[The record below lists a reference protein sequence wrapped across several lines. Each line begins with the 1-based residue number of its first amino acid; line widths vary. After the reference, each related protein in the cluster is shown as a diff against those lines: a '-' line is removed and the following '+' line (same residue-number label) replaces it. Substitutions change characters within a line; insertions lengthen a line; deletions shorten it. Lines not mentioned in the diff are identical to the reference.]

1 MLHQQPESRDHALTP
16 SEPTGAKF
24 SQYFHYGWNV
34 IIANLPKPGEK
45 PQWKTIHQEA
55 PMQPRVLWHKYLDPN
70 TLIGLRFGEYTRYGM
85 VDIDRGSHYHPDNNE
100 DEFRKLVQALETIGL
115 NGYLLVRSSEGKGI
129 HIYFFLPKEVK
140 SFDLACGMKYALEDF
155 GITLQGGQVEIFP
168 NPKEYDKKKVTN
180 YNAHRLPL
188 QAGSYILDPKEF
200 YPLSADLDR
209 FLVGADEDAKNQD
222 MELLEEA
229 IATSRKRFYQAK
241 FGKGSACPSEQDLSS
256 KAQVWLDDLK
266 IIINEGWT
274 GPGQTNDLLR
284 EIGKRVVVFDELS
297 LEAQQAAAKGNKEP
311 LIREIAQRIV
321 EIAVNLPG
329 YHQYCNHQFEI
340 ETRAKQ
346 WAKSLYG
353 YYLPYRSFPERYR
366 NFREMCSEG
375 AGEANNIVGFN
386 GNEQRRTYAREKI
399 ITAVNYLESTEGL
412 PSKATARQKAIA
424 ATIKELSGEGIG
436 TKTLHKLEN
445 LKLWHPKSS
454 KYAPEEPK
462 SEPDLATEDF
472 QPIPDPW
479 LTPPTSCSIRCV
491 SSLAEA
497 VSAPTTP
504 QTQRLLPPATKWL
517 ETPPRRD
524 DDHFSSP
531 KIHTLT
537 HEGGWRCFRDRG
549 DSSEPPQV
557 NVTEAAVSHT
567 SHDPDN
573 YRRRDRSHV
582 PHGDITE
589 WALKTP
595 LPDNGSNNLW
605 LLTEQEASQ
614 ARNSPPPPASAA
626 TAASAADNRLSPGET
641 TADNQ
646 QPSSTPPQN
655 VSPGR
660 QNLDGETVPPF
671 PAPVNKK
678 SQPTL
683 AAPPATS
690 DRFRS
695 GQEVIWEKCP
705 GYLESFNPFTIGS
718 LHGDCAQLDYVK
730 PRVPL
735 EELSPVQP
743 PAQPQPDSEEP
754 GLSELATSEP
764 TSTEPDSS
772 SLSPAAERRT
782 SHGER
787 GSLYPR
793 VLADWCPG
801 LRVESIVN
809 GVRGVIDSII
819 NGEVWVILDQ
829 EDPLFGWRRKID
841 PRLLELEF

>member
-1 MLHQQPESRDHALTP
+1 
-16 SEPTGAKF
+16 
-24 SQYFHYGWNV
+24 
-34 IIANLPKPGEK
+34 
-45 PQWKTIHQEA
+45 
-55 PMQPRVLWHKYLDPN
+55 
-70 TLIGLRFGEYTRYGM
+70 M

-115 NGYLLVRSSEGKGI
+115 NGYLLVRSSESGGI
-129 HIYFFLPKEVK
+129 HIYFFLPREVK
-140 SFDLACGMKYALEDF
+140 SFDLACGMKYALEDS

-168 NPKEYDKKKVTN
+168 NPKEYDKNRVTN

-266 IIINEGWT
+266 IIISEGWT

-297 LEAQQAAAKGNKEP
+297 PEAQQAAAKGNKEP

-375 AGEANNIVGFN
+375 AGEVNNVVSFN
-386 GNEQRRTYAREKI
+386 RNEQRRAYAREKI

-424 ATIKELSGEGIG
+424 ATVKNLSGEGIG
-436 TKTLHKLEN
+436 TKTLHKPEN
-445 LKLWHPKSS
+445 LKLWHPKFSR
-454 KYAPEEPK
+454 YAPEESK
-462 SEPDLATEDF
+462 SEPDQATEEF
-472 QPIPDPW
+472 QPILDPW

-491 SSLAEA
+491 SSHAEP
-497 VSAPTTP
+497 VSAPTPP
-504 QTQRLLPPATKWL
+504 QPQRLLPPATKWL

-531 KIHTLT
+531 QIHTLT
-537 HEGGWRCFRDRG
+537 YEGGGRCFRGRG

-557 NVTEAAVSHT
+557 NVTESAVSH
-567 SHDPDN
+567 SSRN
-573 YRRRDRSHV
+573 ANNSRSRNANNSRWRDRSHV

-595 LPDNGSNNLW
+595 LPNDGSNNLW
-605 LLTEQEASQ
+605 FLTEQEASQ
-614 ARNSPPPPASAA
+614 ARNSRPAP
-626 TAASAADNRLSPGET
+626 SPSKT

-646 QPSSTPPQN
+646 QPSSTPSQN

-660 QNLDGETVPPF
+660 PNFDGETAPP
-671 PAPVNKK
+671 
-678 SQPTL
+678 
-683 AAPPATS
+683 PPATPEPS
-690 DRFRS
+690 PA
-695 GQEVIWEKCP
+695 E
-705 GYLESFNPFTIGS
+705 
-718 LHGDCAQLDYVK
+718 LD
-730 PRVPL
+730 P
-735 EELSPVQP
+735 
-743 PAQPQPDSEEP
+743 
-754 GLSELATSEP
+754 
-764 TSTEPDSS
+764 S

>member
-1 MLHQQPESRDHALTP
+1 VVHQQPESRDHALTP
-16 SEPTGAKF
+16 SDPTGAKF
-24 SQYFHYGWNV
+24 CQSFHYGWSV
-34 IIANLPKPGEK
+34 IIAKLPKPGEK
-45 PQWKTIHQEA
+45 PQWKTVHQEA

-85 VDIDRGSHYHPDNNE
+85 VDIDRGSPYHPENNE
-100 DEFRKLVQALETIGL
+100 DEFRKLIQALETIGL
-115 NGYLLVRSSEGKGI
+115 NGYLLVRSSESGGI
-129 HIYFFLPKEVK
+129 HIYFFLPREVK
-140 SFDLACGMKYALEDF
+140 SFDLACGMKYALEDS
-155 GITLQGGQVEIFP
+155 GITLQGGKVEIFP

-188 QAGSYILDPKEF
+188 QSGSYLLDPKEF
-200 YPLSADLDR
+200 YPISADLDR
-209 FLVGADEDAKNQD
+209 FLVGAEEDAKNQD

-266 IIINEGWT
+266 IILSEGWT

-297 LEAQQAAAKGNKEP
+297 PEAQQAAANGNKEP

-436 TKTLHKLEN
+436 TKTLHKPEN

-454 KYAPEEPK
+454 RYAPEEPK
-462 SEPDLATEDF
+462 SEPDLATEEF
-472 QPIPDPW
+472 PKIPDPW

-491 SSLAEA
+491 SSLAEP
-497 VSAPTTP
+497 VSAPTPP
-504 QTQRLLPPATKWL
+504 QTQRLLPPSSKSP
-517 ETPPRRD
+517 ETPPPGD
-524 DDHFSSP
+524 DDHFCSP
-531 KIHTLT
+531 KIHT
-537 HEGGWRCFRDRG
+537 HPYEGGWGCFWGTCLGRG
-549 DSSEPPQV
+549 EGSEPPQV
-557 NVTEAAVSHT
+557 NVTESAVSHT
-567 SHDPDN
+567 SRPSQNSPNPATASRTSRDPDN

-595 LPDNGSNNLW
+595 LPDDGSNNLW
-605 LLTEQEASQ
+605 FLTEQEASQ
-614 ARNSPPPPASAA
+614 TRNSCPTPSHP
-626 TAASAADNRLSPGET
+626 ASAADNRLSPGET

-646 QPSSTPPQN
+646 QPSSTPSQN

-660 QNLDGETVPPF
+660 QNLDEET
-671 PAPVNKK
+671 
-678 SQPTL
+678 
-683 AAPPATS
+683 APP
-690 DRFRS
+690 
-695 GQEVIWEKCP
+695 
-705 GYLESFNPFTIGS
+705 
-718 LHGDCAQLDYVK
+718 
-730 PRVPL
+730 
-735 EELSPVQP
+735 P
-743 PAQPQPDSEEP
+743 P
-754 GLSELATSEP
+754 ATSEP